1 LGKLGASNSPTY
13 KKIFTLKLMVGLI
26 SPTAASR
33 LFWSSVIAIV
43 SIVVSVVP
51 IIFIIV
57 VVTETL
63 SLTALSKLLRSLVV
77 RSPQSL
83 TSPRVILT
91 NDKEDEKTENKE
103 VEEELHGDDWVMHS
117 AQGSL
122 TQAE

>member
-1 LGKLGASNSPTY
+1 
-13 KKIFTLKLMVGLI
+13 MVGLI
-26 SPTAASR
+26 SPTAATR

-51 IIFIIV
+51 IV

-63 SLTALSKLLRSLVV
+63 SLTALSKLLTSLVV
-77 RSPQSL
+77 WSPRSV

-91 NDKEDEKTENKE
+91 NHKEDEKTENKE

-117 AQGSL
+117 AQVSD
-122 TQAE
+122 TS